1 MRHKPATY
9 ALLRLHAGLTSPLD
23 RWHVEA
29 AIQLLEPGFATRP
42 LGRRKPNPWFKA
54 GTLFRHAVEA
64 LRAAGRPLTAQEV
77 TIAMLTRKGVTNADP
92 KAARALVHSIY
103 TVLRSQKGGSVE
115 AVGYRPV
122 HWKLA
127 D

>member
-9 ALLRLHAGLTSPLD
+9 ALLRLHAGLTNPLD

-29 AIQLLEPGFATRP
+29 AIQLLEPGFAIRP
-42 LGRRKPNPWFKA
+42 LGRRKPNPWFKP
-54 GTLFRHAVEA
+54 GTLFRHASEV
-64 LRAAGRPLTAQEV
+64 LRAAGRPLTAQEI
-77 TIAMLTRKGVTNADP
+77 TIAMLARRGIINADP
-92 KAARALVHSIY
+92 KTAGALVHSIY

-115 AVGYRPV
+115 AVGSRPV